1 MNNRPSTAVPASIA
15 QALLQ
20 ILRKDFPV
28 FRDYA
33 PLAIGID
40 KQICARLPE
49 VDKKVLRV
57 ALAMHTKSTPYLRL
71 MSKAKNRIDLDG
83 NVAEELT
90 PSHQA
95 YVAEVL
101 KERAK
106 RNEAFQRERR
116 DRERQTQRDA
126 AEAEAAEK
134 RTAKLGQ
141 LVEKFSRRGR

>member
-1 MNNRPSTAVPASIA
+1 MNGPSNTVPASIA

-28 FRDYA
+28 FRDYTS
-33 PLAIGID
+33 LAIGID

-57 ALAMHTKSTPYLRL
+57 ALAMHTKSTPYLRQ

-90 PSHQA
+90 PPHREYA
-95 YVAEVL
+95 ADVL

-106 RNEAFQRERR
+106 RNEAFQKAQR
-116 DRERQTQRDA
+116 DREQQAQHAA
-126 AEAEAAEK
+126 AEAEAAQ
-134 RTAKLGQ
+134 RRAAKLGQ
-141 LVEKFSRRGR
+141 LMEKFSRVDR